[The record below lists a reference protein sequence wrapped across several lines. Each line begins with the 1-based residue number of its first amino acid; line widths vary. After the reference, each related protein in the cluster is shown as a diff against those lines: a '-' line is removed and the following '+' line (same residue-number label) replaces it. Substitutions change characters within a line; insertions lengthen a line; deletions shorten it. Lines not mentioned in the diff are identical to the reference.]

1 VSVKGKAARTGIVF
15 KGQSA
20 SLTFTETG
28 TYEYLCGPHSSMK
41 GRVEVK

>member
-1 VSVKGKAARTGIVF
+1 ML

-20 SLTFTETG
+20 SLTFTESG

-41 GRVEVK
+41 GMVEVK